1 MPVAKSMRRRF
12 IKCKNGLKH
21 RLHQNNSSISSR
33 RQRFYMGMSA
43 IMFLI
48 IVTLLI
54 SGGGYLNYW
63 LYRNGAFKEPA
74 DREGCLMSSLGRL
87 EKRRRSKRKTGR

>member
-1 MPVAKSMRRRF
+1 ME
-12 IKCKNGLKH
+12 
-21 RLHQNNSSISSR
+21 
-33 RQRFYMGMSA
+33 MSA

-54 SGGGYLNYW
+54 SGGVYLNYW

-74 DREGCLMSSLGRL
+74 NGEGC
-87 EKRRRSKRKTGR
+87 